1 MNCCNHNKMPR
12 PVRGNAFNVAVTV
25 IARRIDGTVID
36 DFALTSEAVLNI
48 THGTSSTEK
57 EYTIIDQNVAVI
69 HFDGTDAAGI
79 YGVEFTGEWNGEPWR
94 FAVPVVFQV
103 VELTTQGWLPQDGI
117 IYEPT
122 YEVDAEIVIAG
133 GGGGGD
139 VQADWTET
147 DPDSPAYIQHK
158 PTIYTQAETDALLAG
173 KLNGYEIIE
182 CNITAVDGSDKAT
195 VDNNNWH
202 TEAIAA
208 YEAKKIPVLYGQ
220 AISSGTIYSMML
232 TVEKYTAGGDDYRIY
247 GSAAITIGGSSPR
260 RNILYA
266 EMQSTHSNAS
276 LYISDFVD
284 KLVSGRNIK
293 TVNGNSL
300 LGSGNVTIPTGL
312 TTAYEVV
319 DAGLLYLDQTNTYYE
334 VPATVYTA
342 LKAVWDAG
350 KVPVLAGSLN
360 SHTTGF
366 ALIPTYLNNSFY
378 CFYHAA
384 STMSGNRWHLSGTI
398 SSTGGQLYPEEEQKP
413 ITVDQTVQAGSTN
426 PVSGAGVKTY
436 VDNALAGTPQQV
448 HTNEVAATLDS
459 EKVHIFTGTTDTL
472 AITLTAPTDA
482 LSHLFTMILTTGT
495 TPAVTI
501 QVSDST
507 AIIYP
512 DDYAIEAGTTYEI
525 SVLYANGKY
534 YLRYVTYQE
543 A

>member
-25 IARRIDGTVID
+25 VARRIDGTVID
-36 DFALTSEAVLNI
+36 DFALTSDAVLNI
-48 THGTSSTEK
+48 THGTSSVEK

-79 YGVEFTGEWNGEPWR
+79 YGVEFTGEWSGEPWR

-133 GGGGGD
+133 GGGD

-158 PTIYTQAETDALLAG
+158 PADILEGT
-173 KLNGYEIIE
+173 EIIE
-182 CNITAVDGSDKAT
+182 CNITAVDGSDRAS
-195 VDNNNWH
+195 VSNANWA
-202 TEAIAA
+202 TEAIDA
-208 YEAKKIPVLYGQ
+208 YNAKKIPVLYGQ
-220 AISSGTIYSMML
+220 ALSSGTMYSMPL
-232 TVEKYTAGGDDYRIY
+232 VVEEYNGDYRLY
-247 GSAAITIGGSSPR
+247 GSAVITKGGNSEKR
-260 RNILYA
+260 MILYA
-266 EMQSTHSNAS
+266 DMQTTHGTAD
-276 LYISDFVD
+276 LYVSDFVD
-284 KLVSGRNIK
+284 KLVSGKNVK
-293 TVNGNSL
+293 TINGQSIV
-300 LGSGNVTIPTGL
+300 GAGNVVIPTGL
-312 TTAYEVV
+312 SSAYEVV
-319 DAGLLYLDQTNTYYE
+319 DVGMLELDQTETSYE
-334 VPATVYTA
+334 VPATTYAA

-350 KVPVLAGSLN
+350 KVPVLTGHLIN
-360 SHTTGF
+360 HTTDF
-366 ALIPTYLNNSFY
+366 ALIPTADETGNDFY
-378 CFYHAA
+378 CYWHAY
-384 STMSGNRWHLSGTI
+384 SYMNNHRWHLSGYI
-398 SSTGGQLYPEEEQKP
+398 YENYGRLYPEEEQEP

-436 VDNALAGTPQQV
+436 VDDAVNAGTPQQV
-448 HTNEVAATLDS
+448 HTGETAASLNP
-459 EKVHIFTGTTDTL
+459 EIVHVFAGTTDTL
-472 AITLTAPTDA
+472 AITLTTTTDA
-482 LSHLFTMILTTGT
+482 LSHLYTMILTTGT

-512 DDYAIEAGTTYEI
+512 DDYTIETGMTYEI

-534 YLRYVTYQE
+534 YLRYVSYQE

>member
-12 PVRGNAFNVAVTV
+12 PVRGNAFNVAVMV
-25 IARRIDGTVID
+25 VARRIDGTVID
-36 DFALTSEAVLNI
+36 DFALTSEAVLKI
-48 THGTSSTEK
+48 TYGTSSTEK
-57 EYTIIDQNVAVI
+57 EYTIIGQNVAVI
-69 HFDGTDAAGI
+69 HFDGKDAAGI
-79 YGVEFTGEWNGEPWR
+79 YGVEFTGEWSGEPWR

-173 KLNGYEIIE
+173 KQNE
-182 CNITAVDGSDKAT
+182 
-195 VDNNNWH
+195 
-202 TEAIAA
+202 
-208 YEAKKIPVLYGQ
+208 
-220 AISSGTIYSMML
+220 
-232 TVEKYTAGGDDYRIY
+232 
-247 GSAAITIGGSSPR
+247 
-260 RNILYA
+260 
-266 EMQSTHSNAS
+266 
-276 LYISDFVD
+276 
-284 KLVSGRNIK
+284 LVSGQNIK
-293 TVNGNSL
+293 TINGNSIV
-300 LGSGNVTIPTGL
+300 GSGNLTIPTGL
-312 TTAYEVV
+312 SVAYEVV
-319 DAGLLYLDQTNTYYE
+319 DTGMLYLDQTNTYYE
-334 VPATVYTA
+334 VPSTVYTA

-350 KVPVLAGSLN
+350 KVPVLKGNLDGLESNMGAFTTTVSLDN
-360 SHTTGF
+360 SVGAFRFFAHNSNPGRRTTNFSSWGR
-366 ALIPTYLNNSFY
+366 I
-378 CFYHAA
+378 
-384 STMSGNRWHLSGTI
+384 LSD
-398 SSTGGQLYPEEEQKP
+398 GGRIYITEEHE
-413 ITVDQTVQAGSTN
+413 VVQTVQAGSTN
-426 PVSGAGVKTY
+426 PVSGGGVKTY
-436 VDNALAGTPQQV
+436 VDNALAGTAQQV
-448 HTNEVAATLDS
+448 HTNEVAATLS
-459 EKVHIFTGTTDTL
+459 PEIVHIFTGTTDTL
-472 AITLTAPTDA
+472 AITLTATTDA
-482 LSHLFTMILTTGT
+482 LSHLYTLILTTGT